1 MPAKEEVSPGW
12 SLMQL
17 AAKQIVWVLIKV
29 CKSILEVAA
38 WEKESCREV
47 SSSHRFLLE
56 LWILCKQKSPKQTH
70 LPMYSL
76 LLLVLVKQEIYG
88 TGFYITALQNPLQP
102 HGQLFPCHFI
112 GEKHEMWRQ

>member
-1 MPAKEEVSPGW
+1 MKNTEEQDGTHKTTSVWNTAKGCVPAKEEVSPGW

-70 LPMYSL
+70 LPVYSL
-76 LLLVLVKQEIYG
+76 LLLAGRPRYL
-88 TGFYITALQNPLQP
+88 
-102 HGQLFPCHFI
+102 
-112 GEKHEMWRQ
+112 